1 MAQGRLASSAP
12 GTTLTNLYQ
21 TTGSQVASVT
31 LNAAE
36 TAGNASTFSVGLR
49 NYSQVLT
56 LDANTYTF
64 SPGDNIS
71 LYKIVLD
78 GVVDFGALTFGNS
91 GSTIS
96 NTTGV
101 ASGKALSQASTG
113 TTSTTYYQK
122 VFQTQRLDLTNINNA
137 SSIAVGDSV
146 YGDFQV
152 GIIST
157 TAQSGGAT
165 TNGALTASTT
175 TSSVSYTYNG
185 ASGTNAVFDVTTD
198 ASGNV
203 TTVTVQDGG
212 EDYLAT
218 ETFTILGSQLGGTD
232 STDDLTITISTV
244 TSTTPTAQGL
254 VTKVGGTYLELIKD
268 SGATSDFDSSE
279 KVWDSTTKDSAG
291 FNAEV
296 AANSGDRARPYYSL
310 ASGSTAYA
318 ADPSATEYAITPNLA
333 IERSNTIIINLD
345 DSSNNNYNTQISAT
359 QDGTN
364 GGTGTAITEGI
375 VYKGDSGSGLAVVT
389 QADYEATA
397 TFNAY
402 TARQI
407 EFTPSNTVATPLF
420 FYVGGQ
426 QNFYSADN
434 DDDFGQITLSANTTA
449 TTTVFLFDVSGTW
462 LNTMSV
468 QLLATDGVTNVTYT
482 LDSVTIDA
490 QGKVI
495 EWDNANSKLY
505 ISLYDVAVPFA
516 GTDVVKDF
524 AGTPADA
531 TVSSV
536 ADIDDSDW
544 LVKGKAL
551 SASTYEKI
559 GGLVLGPDQ
568 NIAVKA
574 DTGAVAFSLF
584 GFTETV

>member
-12 GTTLTNLYQ
+12 GNTLTNLYQ

-36 TAGNASTFSVGLR
+36 TAGNAATMSVGLR

-71 LYKIVLD
+71 LYQVVID
-78 GVVDFGALTFGNS
+78 GVVDFGSLTFGNT
-91 GSTIS
+91 GSTLS

-101 ASGKALSQASTG
+101 ASGKMLSQASSG

-122 VFQTQRLDLTNINNA
+122 VFNTQRLDLNNIQN
-137 SSIAVGDSV
+137 SGSIAVGDTV
-146 YGDFQV
+146 YGDYQV
-152 GIIST
+152 GIIAT

-165 TNGALTASTT
+165 SNGALTASQTFT
-175 TSSVSYTYNG
+175 SVSYTYNG
-185 ASGTNAVFDVTTD
+185 ANGINAVFDVTTD

-203 TTVTVQDGG
+203 TTVVIQDGG
-212 EDYLAT
+212 ENYLGT
-218 ETFTILGSQLGGTD
+218 ETFTVDGASLGGTS
-232 STDDLTITISTV
+232 STDDLTITVSTV
-244 TSTTPTAQGL
+244 SSTTPTAQGV
-254 VTKVGGTYLELIKD
+254 VTKVGATYIEVIKD
-268 SGATSDFDSSE
+268 GGATSDFDSGE
-279 KVWDSTTKDSAG
+279 QVWDSTTKDTSG
-291 FNAEV
+291 FYADI
-296 AANSGDRARPYYSL
+296 ASNSGDRARPYLSL

-318 ADPSATEYAITPNLA
+318 ADPSATEYAIHPNLTV
-333 IERSNTIIINLD
+333 ERSNTIIINLD
-345 DSSNNNYNTQISAT
+345 DASNDNYNTQIHDT
-359 QDGTN
+359 QNGTN
-364 GGTGTAITEGI
+364 SGTGNTITSGVVYTADGAT
-375 VYKGDSGSGLAVVT
+375 VT
-389 QADYEATA
+389 QSDYENTT

-402 TARQI
+402 TTRQI
-407 EFTPSNTVATPLF
+407 ALTPSNTETTPLF
-420 FYVGGQ
+420 FYVAGQ
-426 QNFYSADN
+426 SGFFSADS
-434 DDDFGQITLSANTTA
+434 DDDFGQITLTANTTA
-449 TTTVFLFDVSGTW
+449 TTTVTLFDVSGTW

-482 LDSVTIDA
+482 VNSVTIDA

-495 EWDNANSKLY
+495 EWDTANSKLY
-505 ISLYDVAVPFA
+505 VSLYDVAVAFA

-544 LVKGKAL
+544 LMKDKVIA
-551 SASTYEKI
+551 ASTYEKI

-568 NIAVKA
+568 NLAVQA
-574 DTGAVAFSLF
+574 PTGAVAFSLF

>member
-12 GTTLTNLYQ
+12 GNTLTNLYQ

-36 TAGNASTFSVGLR
+36 TAGNAATMSVGLR

-71 LYKIVLD
+71 LYQVVID
-78 GVVDFGALTFGNS
+78 GVVDFGSLTFGNT
-91 GSTIS
+91 GSTLS

-101 ASGKALSQASTG
+101 ASGKMLSQASSG

-122 VFQTQRLDLTNINNA
+122 VFNTQRLDLNNIQN
-137 SSIAVGDSV
+137 SGSIAVGDTV
-146 YGDFQV
+146 YGDYQV
-152 GIIST
+152 GIIAT

-165 TNGALTASTT
+165 SNGALTASQTFT
-175 TSSVSYTYNG
+175 SVSYTYNG
-185 ASGTNAVFDVTTD
+185 ANGINAVFDVTTD

-203 TTVTVQDGG
+203 TTVVIQDGG
-212 EDYLAT
+212 ENYLGT
-218 ETFTILGSQLGGTD
+218 ETFTVDGASLGGTS
-232 STDDLTITISTV
+232 STDDLTITVSTV
-244 TSTTPTAQGL
+244 SSTTPTAQGV
-254 VTKVGGTYLELIKD
+254 VTKVGATYIEVIKD
-268 SGATSDFDSSE
+268 GGATSDFDSGE
-279 KVWDSTTKDSAG
+279 QVWDSTTKDTSG
-291 FNAEV
+291 FYADI
-296 AANSGDRARPYYSL
+296 ASNSGDRARPYLSL

-318 ADPSATEYAITPNLA
+318 ADPSATEYAIHPNLT

-345 DSSNNNYNTQISAT
+345 DASNDNYNTQIHDT
-359 QDGTN
+359 QNGTN
-364 GGTGTAITEGI
+364 SGTGNTITSGVVYTADGAT
-375 VYKGDSGSGLAVVT
+375 VT
-389 QADYEATA
+389 QSDYENTT

-402 TARQI
+402 TTRQI
-407 EFTPSNTVATPLF
+407 ALTPSNTETTPLF
-420 FYVGGQ
+420 FYVAGQ
-426 QNFYSADN
+426 SGFFSADS
-434 DDDFGQITLSANTTA
+434 DDDFGQITLTANTTA
-449 TTTVFLFDVSGTW
+449 TTTVTLFDVSGTW

-482 LDSVTIDA
+482 VNSVTIDA

-495 EWDNANSKLY
+495 EWDTANSKLY
-505 ISLYDVAVPFA
+505 VSLYDVAVAFA

-544 LVKGKAL
+544 LMKDKVLA
-551 SASTYEKI
+551 ASTYEKI

-568 NIAVKA
+568 NLAVQA
-574 DTGAVAFSLF
+574 PTGAVAFSLF

>member
-12 GTTLTNLYQ
+12 GNTLTNLYQ

-36 TAGNASTFSVGLR
+36 TAGSGATMSVGLR

-64 SPGDNIS
+64 STGDNIS
-71 LYKIVLD
+71 LYQVVID
-78 GVVDFGALTFGNS
+78 GVVDFGALTFGNT
-91 GSTIS
+91 GSTLS

-101 ASGKALSQASTG
+101 ASGKMLSQVSSG
-113 TTSTTYYQK
+113 TTTTTYYQK
-122 VFQTQRLDLTNINNA
+122 VFNTQRLDLSNIQN
-137 SSIAVGDSV
+137 SGSIAVGDTV

-152 GIIST
+152 GIIAT
-157 TAQSGGAT
+157 TTQSGGAT
-165 TNGALTASTT
+165 SNGALTPSQTFT
-175 TSSVSYTYNG
+175 SVSYTYNG
-185 ASGTNAVFDVTTD
+185 ANGTNAIFDVTTD
-198 ASGNV
+198 GSGNV
-203 TTVTVQDGG
+203 TTVVIQDGG

-218 ETFTILGSQLGGTD
+218 ETFTVDGATLGGTS
-232 STDDLTITISTV
+232 STDDLTITVATV
-244 TSTTPTAQGL
+244 SSTTPTAEGV
-254 VTKVGGTYLELIKD
+254 VTKVGATYIELIKD
-268 SGATSDFDSSE
+268 SGATSDFDSGE
-279 KVWDSTTKDSAG
+279 KVWDSVTKDTAG
-291 FNAEV
+291 FYADI
-296 AANSGDRARPYYSL
+296 ASNSGDRARPYLSL

-318 ADPSATEYAITPNLA
+318 ADPSLTEYAIHPNLT
-333 IERSNTIIINLD
+333 IERSNKIIINLD
-345 DSSNNNYNTQISAT
+345 DASNDNYNTQIHDT
-359 QDGTN
+359 QNGTN
-364 GGTGTAITEGI
+364 SGTGNTITSGVVYTADGAT
-375 VYKGDSGSGLAVVT
+375 VT
-389 QADYEATA
+389 QSDFENTT

-402 TARQI
+402 TTRQI
-407 EFTPSNTVATPLF
+407 EFTPSNTETTPLF
-420 FYVGGQ
+420 FYVAGQ
-426 QNFYSADN
+426 SEFFSADS
-434 DDDFGQITLSANTTA
+434 DDDFGQITLTANTTA
-449 TTTVFLFDVSGTW
+449 TTTVTLFDVSGTW

-482 LDSVTIDA
+482 VNSVTIDA

-495 EWDNANSKLY
+495 EWDTANSKLY
-505 ISLYDVAVPFA
+505 VSLYDVAVAFA

-544 LVKGKAL
+544 LMKDKAL

-568 NIAVKA
+568 NLAVQA
-574 DTGAVAFSLF
+574 PTGAVAFSLF

>member
-12 GTTLTNLYQ
+12 GNTLTNLYQ

-36 TAGNASTFSVGLR
+36 TAGSGATMSVGLR

-71 LYKIVLD
+71 LYQVVID
-78 GVVDFGALTFGNS
+78 GVVDFGALTFGNT
-91 GSTIS
+91 GSTLS

-101 ASGKALSQASTG
+101 ASGKMLSQASSG

-122 VFQTQRLDLTNINNA
+122 VFNTQRLDLNNIQN
-137 SSIAVGDSV
+137 SGSIAVGDTV
-146 YGDFQV
+146 YGDYQV
-152 GIIST
+152 GIIAT

-165 TNGALTASTT
+165 SNGALTPSQTFT
-175 TSSVSYTYNG
+175 SVSYTYNG
-185 ASGTNAVFDVTTD
+185 ANGTNAIFDVTTD
-198 ASGNV
+198 GSGNV
-203 TTVTVQDGG
+203 TTVVIQDGG

-218 ETFTILGSQLGGTD
+218 ETFTVDGATLGGTS
-232 STDDLTITISTV
+232 STDDLTITVATV
-244 TSTTPTAQGL
+244 SSTTPTAEGV
-254 VTKVGGTYLELIKD
+254 VTKVGATYIELIKD
-268 SGATSDFDSSE
+268 SGATSDFDSGE
-279 KVWDSTTKDSAG
+279 KVWDSVTKDTAG
-291 FNAEV
+291 FYADI
-296 AANSGDRARPYYSL
+296 ASNSGDRARPYLSL

-318 ADPSATEYAITPNLA
+318 ADPSATEYAIHPNLT

-345 DSSNNNYNTQISAT
+345 DASNDNYNTQIHDT
-359 QDGTN
+359 QNGTN
-364 GGTGTAITEGI
+364 SGTGNTITSGVVYTADGAT
-375 VYKGDSGSGLAVVT
+375 VT
-389 QADYEATA
+389 QSDYENTT

-402 TARQI
+402 TTRQI
-407 EFTPSNTVATPLF
+407 ALTPSNTETTPLF
-420 FYVGGQ
+420 FYVAGQ
-426 QNFYSADN
+426 SGFFSADS
-434 DDDFGQITLSANTTA
+434 DDDFGQITLTANTTA
-449 TTTVFLFDVSGTW
+449 TTTVTLFDVSGTW

-482 LDSVTIDA
+482 VNSVTIDA

-495 EWDNANSKLY
+495 EWDTANSKLY
-505 ISLYDVAVPFA
+505 VSLYDVAVAFA

-544 LVKGKAL
+544 LMKDKVLA
-551 SASTYEKI
+551 ASTYEKI

-568 NIAVKA
+568 NLAVQA
-574 DTGAVAFSLF
+574 PTGAVAFSLF